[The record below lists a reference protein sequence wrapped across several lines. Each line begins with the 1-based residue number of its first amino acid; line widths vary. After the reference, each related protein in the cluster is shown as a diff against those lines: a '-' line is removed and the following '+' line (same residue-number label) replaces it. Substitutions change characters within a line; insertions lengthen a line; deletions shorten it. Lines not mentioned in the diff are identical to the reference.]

1 MDDRPNIFGAPVL
14 WRYTM
19 RSPRLTMFDARL
31 VFFAGLP
38 ILHFRIWTVLLF
50 VVALVVFWLIE
61 RAGYRLPSALRALR
75 SSLAGSARP
84 AMPRSF
90 YRPAVTTAFEGHPL
104 LPQPRV
110 KAAAKTMAEKVDQST
125 KARRKPKRSRSKT
138 DSAEPSA
145 FPAE

>member
-1 MDDRPNIFGAPVL
+1 
-14 WRYTM
+14 
-19 RSPRLTMFDARL
+19 MFDARL

-90 YRPAVTTAFEGHPL
+90 YRPAVST
-104 LPQPRV
+104 
-110 KAAAKTMAEKVDQST
+110 AAKTMAEKVDQST